1 MSSLPI
7 SIYHRGMKM
16 LSKKSKS
23 ITLILI
29 LLSFLVT
36 SFQNCAENAVQFERL
51 PSSLQRSIKLD
62 AESMENNQSVKVL
75 FVIDDSNSMNP
86 AQDKLNQKI
95 TQLVENLSNLNAE
108 FGAITTNMSSI
119 QMTAVQSSE
128 QTTNESSTG
137 YTRTYS
143 SQNRAYVKMTSN
155 QTVQISRG
163 LSAQEKA
170 LKVQEILKMTQV
182 GVSLS
187 GQYNNEYEYG
197 LCNLGILLN
206 DDRPNAFIK
215 SGDKVAVILLTNE
228 DDYST
233 TDYDSTSSRK
243 NYFADCPFAYNASG
257 YSDYS
262 VSSDST
268 FSVHIINSV
277 SATFTTGDGQPIT
290 KRVDGS
296 STSIELSSEVYFS
309 PSEAI
314 ADGSTTTFGQL
325 ALSNPTYNLCSNTKL
340 RAKLVDAFSREH
352 GYNKSAISILRCQA
366 NHDSQRNSFS
376 RSKYEDPC
384 TQSYEGYSNGIEYV
398 RQKGYWMSSSN
409 FCLTS
414 HSPTRWVGGSDRI
427 SSVVHLKDLYPGTQ
441 SYSEIVTQ
449 AIDKKIGSGSLY
461 FAAILSE
468 NSQFSNCS
476 PLKSQNKFR
485 ILSDEINR
493 NNTSDIYSLCD
504 NDYSNIIQNVSQY
517 TQKLVTNSYKVNF
530 DSSKEYLEKVI
541 VFRQNKLIQEL
552 THDQDYTI
560 KGQTLTF
567 KDYIPQPEDQ
577 YELIFHSLEEEY

>member
-1 MSSLPI
+1 MMSRKTKSLA
-7 SIYHRGMKM
+7 
-16 LSKKSKS
+16 LF
-23 ITLILI
+23 LI
-29 LLSFLVT
+29 LLTFLVT
-36 SFQNCAENAVQFERL
+36 SFQNCAENAVQFEKL
-51 PSSLQRSIKLD
+51 PSSLQRSVKLD
-62 AESMENNQSVKVL
+62 AQSMENNQSVKVL

-108 FGAITTNMSSI
+108 FGAITTNISSI
-119 QMTAVQSSE
+119 EMKAIKQSDKVI
-128 QTTNESSTG
+128 NESAYG
-137 YTRTYS
+137 YTRVYS
-143 SQNRAYVKMTSN
+143 SENRAYVKMTTP

-163 LSAQEKA
+163 LSAQEKTS
-170 LKVQEILKMTQV
+170 KIQQVLKMTQV

-197 LCNLGILLN
+197 LCNLAIMLN

-215 SGDKVAVILLTNE
+215 SGDKVAIILLTNE

-243 NYFADCPFAYNASG
+243 NYFADCPFSYNANG
-257 YSDYS
+257 DSDYS

-277 SATFTTGDGQPIT
+277 RATFTSGGGQPIT

-296 STSIELSSEVYFS
+296 SSPIELSSEAYFS

-314 ADGSTTTFGQL
+314 SDGSSTTFGQL
-325 ALSNPTYNLCSNTKL
+325 ALSNPNYDLCSNTKL
-340 RAKLVDAFSREH
+340 RSKLLDAFSREY
-352 GYNKSAISILRCQA
+352 GYNKAAISILSC
-366 NHDSQRNSFS
+366 NTSHDSQQNSFS

-384 TQSYEGYSNGIEYV
+384 KQAYEGYSNGIEYV
-398 RQKGYWMSSSN
+398 RQKGHWMSSSQ

-427 SSVVHLKDLYPGTQ
+427 SSVVHLKDLYPG
-441 SYSEIVTQ
+441 SKNYSEIVSQ
-449 AIDKKIGSGSLY
+449 AVDKKIGSGSLY

-468 NSQFSNCS
+468 NSQFTNCN
-476 PLKSQNKFR
+476 PLNSQNKFR
-485 ILSDEINR
+485 ILSEEINR
-493 NNTSDIYSLCD
+493 NNNSDIYSLCD

-517 TQKLVTNSYKVNF
+517 TQKLVTNSYRVDF
-530 DSSKEYLEKVI
+530 DPSKEYLEKVI
-541 VFRQNKLIQEL
+541 VSRQNKVFQTLV
-552 THDQDYTI
+552 HDQDYTI

-567 KDYIPQPEDQ
+567 KDYAPQSEDQ
-577 YELIFHSLEEEY
+577 YELVFQSLEEEY

>member
-1 MSSLPI
+1 MMSQKTKSLA
-7 SIYHRGMKM
+7 
-16 LSKKSKS
+16 LFF
-23 ITLILI
+23 I
-29 LLSFLVT
+29 LLTFLVT
-36 SFQNCAENAVQFERL
+36 SFQNCADNAVQFERL
-51 PSSLQRSIKLD
+51 PSSLQRSVKLD
-62 AESMENNQSVKVL
+62 AQSMENNQSVKVL

-108 FGAITTNMSSI
+108 FAAITTNMSSI
-119 QMTAVQSSE
+119 QMTAIQSSE
-128 QTTNESSTG
+128 QTINESATG
-137 YTRTYS
+137 YTRTYN
-143 SQNRAYVKMTSN
+143 SQNRAYIKMTTAK
-155 QTVQISRG
+155 TVQISRG

-170 LKVQEILKMTQV
+170 LKVQEVLKMTQV

-228 DDYST
+228 DDYSI

-243 NYFADCPFAYNASG
+243 NYFSDCPFSYNASG

-277 SATFTTGDGQPIT
+277 SATFTTGGGQPIT

-309 PSEAI
+309 PSEA
-314 ADGSTTTFGQL
+314 AEDGSTITFGQL
-325 ALSNPTYNLCSNTKL
+325 ALSNPSYSLCSNTKL
-340 RAKLVDAFSREH
+340 RNKLLDAFSREH
-352 GYNKSAISILRCQA
+352 GYNKSAISILKCQA
-366 NHDSQRNSFS
+366 NHDSQKNSFS

-414 HSPTRWVGGSDRI
+414 HSPTRWVGGSDRV
-427 SSVVHLKDLYPGTQ
+427 STVVHLKDLYPG
-441 SYSEIVTQ
+441 SKNYSEIVSL

-468 NSQFSNCS
+468 NSQFTNCN
-476 PLKSQNKFR
+476 PLNSQNKFR

-493 NNTSDIYSLCD
+493 NNNSDIYSLCD

-517 TQKLVTNSYKVNF
+517 TQKLVTNSYKVDF
-530 DSSKEYLEKVI
+530 DLTKEYLEKVI
-541 VFRQNKLIQEL
+541 VSRNNKVIQTL
-552 THDQDYTI
+552 VNDQDYSI

-567 KDYIPQPEDQ
+567 KDYTPQPEDQ
-577 YELIFHSLEEEY
+577 YELVFHNLEEEY